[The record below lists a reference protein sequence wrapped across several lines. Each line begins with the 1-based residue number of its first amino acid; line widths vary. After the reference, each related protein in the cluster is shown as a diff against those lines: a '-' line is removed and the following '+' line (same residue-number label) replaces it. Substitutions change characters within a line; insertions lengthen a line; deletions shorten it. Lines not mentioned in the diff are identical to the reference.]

1 MNALMQKG
9 PRLGRVFALVLAAGV
24 LLVGPTPGE
33 AGTESSEPVDRAT
46 ELQRQIGEASE
57 AEANALGELDAIRAR
72 KAELDTA
79 VGALEA
85 QTAEARARL
94 DEAEAELGRVQ
105 GVLTVLE
112 GQLFATA
119 TELTVAQD
127 RADDA
132 AADMYVRAAGGG
144 AADLNAALEATEP
157 HEVLA
162 ARRYLGDVND
172 QQRDI
177 VDERA
182 RVVEDLEI
190 RQAAL
195 EEQRAKAEAIQAQVQ
210 QQHGAVLALLEEQ
223 RAARSDVAEQEDVE
237 AALVSD
243 IKSQREQFEAELDEL
258 ARTSDEVA
266 QMLSGG
272 GGAPLG
278 TGQFLRP
285 VPGAIVSGFGPRV
298 HPILG
303 TTRIHTGLDMAASM
317 GEPIRAADTGNVVMA
332 GWNGG
337 YGNCVII
344 DHGAGLATLYAHQSE
359 VAVSVGQR
367 VNRGQVIGY
376 VGSTGLSTGPHL
388 HFEVRVNGTPVD
400 PTQYL

>member
-1 MNALMQKG
+1 MTRTQ
-9 PRLGRVFALVLAAGV
+9 LGRALALVLAVGV
-24 LLVGPTPGE
+24 LVVGSGPGE
-33 AGTESSEPVDRAT
+33 AGSQESTDPVERAT
-46 ELQRQIGEASE
+46 ELQKQIGEASD
-57 AEANALGELDAIRAR
+57 AEADALGELDAIRAR

-79 VGALEA
+79 VSALEV

-94 DEAEAELGRVQ
+94 DAAEAELGRVQ

-112 GQLFATA
+112 TQIGQTTA
-119 TELTVAQD
+119 ELDAAQ
-127 RADDA
+127 AKANEA
-132 AADMYVRAAGGG
+132 AADLYVRAAGGG
-144 AADLNAALEATEP
+144 AAELGTALEATDP
-157 HEVLA
+157 HDVLT
-162 ARRYLGDVND
+162 ARQYMNDIND
-172 QQRDI
+172 QQRSI

-182 RVVEDLEI
+182 EVIEDLEV
-190 RQAAL
+190 REAAL

-210 QQHGAVLALLEEQ
+210 EEHGAVLALLEDQ
-223 RAARSDVAEQEDVE
+223 QAAQADVESQADAE
-237 AALVSD
+237 AALISD

-258 ARTSDEVA
+258 AETSEAVR
-266 QMLSGG
+266 QMLSGSS
-272 GGAPLG
+272 GAPLG
-278 TGQFLRP
+278 TGQFMRP

-303 TTRIHTGLDMAASM
+303 TTRVHTGLDMAASM

-344 DHGAGLATLYAHQSE
+344 DHGAGLSTLYAHQSE

-367 VNRGQVIGY
+367 VNRGEVIGY